1 MSSQVVKRSRN
12 LVPKI
17 RNSLKA
23 GEVIILPT
31 DTVYALVANGDDKE
45 AVTRLRKIKGF
56 PSPQPLSLFTRKE
69 KAEEVVVVN
78 QAASQMMS
86 HFPYPVTMIMP
97 AKPTLS
103 EAVTDGFKNVFVSCP
118 DQFIYD
124 LVMEMP
130 FPVVGTS
137 AAFAGT
143 KVTNAD
149 LAIRFFNDKVSLI
162 VDGGNSK
169 HGRSGTLVDFTVEVP
184 TIMTFGTVSVDDLR
198 PLIPQI
204 VLPSHLMK

>member
-17 RNSLKA
+17 KNSLKA

-31 DTVYALVANGDDKE
+31 DTVYALVANGDDTE
-45 AVTRLRKIKGF
+45 AVTRLRQLKAF

-78 QAASQMMS
+78 QAASQMMD

-103 EAVTDGFKNVFVSCP
+103 EVVTDGFKNVFVSCP

-124 LVMEMP
+124 LIMEMP

-149 LAIRFFNDKVSLI
+149 LAVRFFGDKVSLI